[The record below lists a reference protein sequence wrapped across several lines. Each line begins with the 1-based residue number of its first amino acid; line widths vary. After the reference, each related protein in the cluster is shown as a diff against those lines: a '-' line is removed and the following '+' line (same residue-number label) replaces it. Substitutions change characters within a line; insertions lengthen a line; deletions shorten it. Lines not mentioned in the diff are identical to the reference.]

1 MIGTRIP
8 DYTALGAPLEQPSV
22 CRDLLS
28 VQDFSPEE
36 IKSLFDLT
44 NIIKNRPAD
53 FRGALA
59 GKQMVMFFEKPSLRT
74 RLTFE
79 AGMASLGGTSFFM
92 DQTRSR
98 LHEREPLRDIAR
110 NVERWVDAVVLR
122 THEHQTV
129 TEMARHSC
137 IPVINALSDMEHP
150 CQAFVDFFTLQE
162 KLGDL
167 RQVRM
172 GYTGA
177 GNNVADSLVVATAG
191 PGRRIALSTPSCSAP
206 NP

>member
-8 DYTALGAPLEQPSV
+8 DYTALGAPLEQPFV

-44 NIIKNRPAD
+44 TIIKNRPAD

-59 GKQMVMFFEKPSLRT
+59 GKQLVMFFEKPSLRT

-92 DQTRSR
+92 DQTRARLRSEERRVGKECRSR
-98 LHEREPLRDIAR
+98 
-110 NVERWVDAVVLR
+110 
-122 THEHQTV
+122 
-129 TEMARHSC
+129 
-137 IPVINALSDMEHP
+137 
-150 CQAFVDFFTLQE
+150 
-162 KLGDL
+162 
-167 RQVRM
+167 
-172 GYTGA
+172 
-177 GNNVADSLVVATAG
+177 
-191 PGRRIALSTPSCSAP
+191 
-206 NP
+206 